1 MAYGRRYKGM
11 SMIEGKPSL
20 AGDLSQSPQFKEAVR
35 AAVAEYAA
43 ELQVQAAAHGGAPS
57 ASSVAMAAATG
68 GERNFAELLALAIAE
83 LNDQGSGRKRVAPEI
98 LAMRSKARE
107 RMGRL
112 IMEAR
117 AAKAGPEYRVMTTM
131 FLNERQ
137 IDPYQKDAANLP
149 VPTEIVWSGV
159 PNDGM
164 LPLNK
169 VASEIFDAYKES
181 VGATPRVVQ
190 EQPAWITAGGLVV
203 RGAAP
208 ARRMVANLENPLP
221 GVYEEGPAP
230 RDPDFAD
237 ALAIKG
243 PNDPRAKEVRILGS
257 IAEPAKQNLVDA

>member
-1 MAYGRRYKGM
+1 MV
-11 SMIEGKPSL
+11 EKPSI
-20 AGDLSQSPQFKEAVR
+20 AGDLSQSEQFKAAVR

-43 ELQVQAAAHGGAPS
+43 ELQVQATARGDAPPS
-57 ASSVAMAAATG
+57 APASAPAAGAS
-68 GERNFAELLALAIAE
+68 ERNFAELLALAIAE

-98 LAMRSKARE
+98 LQARAKARE
-107 RMGRL
+107 RMGKL
-112 IMEAR
+112 IMAAR
-117 AAKAGPEYRVMTTM
+117 ESKASPEYRVMTTM

-137 IDPYQKDAANLP
+137 VDPYQKDDRNLP
-149 VPTEIVWSGV
+149 VPTEIIWSGV

-169 VASEIFDAYKES
+169 VAQQIFDAYKES

-208 ARRMVANLENPLP
+208 ARRMVATLDNPLP
-221 GVYEEGPAP
+221 GVYEDSAQA

-237 ALAIKG
+237 ALSIKG